1 MTVRFSTRCPN
12 SDYLGFETS
21 PEAIVAAAEKPEEV
35 GVDAIFI
42 TAHTIVHSSPR
53 AAPGTNVYDPFV
65 AMSFIAAHTTRI
77 GVGVSVLIMPYRNPV
92 ATAKSLATIDRM
104 SGGRLIAGVGVGWSE
119 AEFAALGVL
128 FHERGAR
135 TNEYLRLW
143 QACWAPD
150 KVSFAGRFF
159 SFSDMH
165 VSPKPVQEPHP
176 PIWIGGASD
185 AALRRAAR
193 FAALWQPT
201 PLPLA
206 DLVERQTALRKACE
220 TIGREPILTRMS
232 FRVEFSTITG
242 NAPPPGKER
251 PAGHGTPAEV
261 AADLLR
267 YREVADIDAF
277 QINFHGNRNL
287 DQLLQSMQCFMRD
300 VAPRVSGERTGSK
313 NWPPIQRFTVP

>member
-21 PEAIVAAAEKPEEV
+21 PEAIVAAATKAEEV
-35 GVDAIFI
+35 GFDAIFVNDHI
-42 TAHTIVHSSPR
+42 IVDSSSR
-53 AAPGTNVYDPFV
+53 AAPWTNVYDPFV

-104 SGGRLIAGVGVGWSE
+104 SGGRLIAGVGAGWNE
-119 AEFAALGVL
+119 AEFAALGVP

-135 TNEYLRLW
+135 TNEYLRVW
-143 QACWAPD
+143 QACWAPG

-165 VSPKPVQEPHP
+165 VSPKPVQQPHP

-193 FAALWQPT
+193 FAAIWQPT

-206 DLVERQTALRKACE
+206 ELVERQTALHQACDQ
-220 TIGREPILTRMS
+220 IGRLPIPTRMS
-232 FRVEFSTITG
+232 FRVEISTVTG
-242 NAPPPGKER
+242 NALSSGGKR
-251 PAGHGTPAEV
+251 PVGYGTPAEV
-261 AADLLR
+261 ASDLLI
-267 YREVADIDAF
+267 YRKKAGLDAF

-287 DQLLQSMQCFMRD
+287 DQLLQSMECFMRD

-313 NWPPIQRFTVP
+313 N